1 MESAGGVNHV
11 LIGVLAAGLV
21 GNGRGASMIRKLI
34 ALVLATVLTALTV
47 GGASANIV
55 WGT

>member
-1 MESAGGVNHV
+1 
-11 LIGVLAAGLV
+11 
-21 GNGRGASMIRKLI
+21 MIRKLI